1 MYTSTSIDT
10 VALLKEIYDSTYD
23 YGIFTFDLDGKITT
37 WNIGAERIMGF
48 QAQEMLGQN
57 AAAIF
62 TPEDRVRQE
71 PLQEM
76 EVAKTT
82 GRAEDYRWHM
92 RKDGSRFWADGVLTA
107 IHDASG
113 QQTGY
118 LKIFRDATGRKL
130 EETQLHRLANS
141 DILTGVGNRHA
152 FEEHLGEMIAST
164 ARTHQ
169 PLAFHLID
177 LDGFKQ
183 VNDSYGHHAG
193 DVLLQ
198 QVAQRL
204 QQNLR
209 DNDFLARLGGDE
221 FVVLQPNMSSLQAG
235 VDFASRIC
243 QQLAQPFDIE
253 GQPVQV
259 SGSIGIALCPQ
270 DAADPDQLMKKAD
283 LALYRAKKEDKGG
296 FRYFTP
302 RLDADAHQ
310 KSRDIGVLKQAV
322 AGKQFWVAYQPQ
334 IELSSGR
341 IIGVEALL
349 RSLQPGIAHYPIDAV
364 VDLAIE
370 LGLMKNLSY
379 WVLRQACTQLRQWKK
394 QGLPPM
400 KMCVNLC
407 SQDMADA
414 ETPAYIDALLAELEL
429 SPSELEIEIT
439 ERQALEIEKNGL
451 SILQA
456 LRRRGIRIAL
466 DDFGTGYS
474 ALSYLRD
481 LPVTAVK
488 LDKSFLVGIPEHE
501 QGTAVVS
508 AVMALSHALGL
519 EIIAEG
525 VETDAQ
531 LAFLQARHCDA
542 MQGFLVSEALTADDM
557 TDWLANAD
565 ANVNLAIATA
575 PAPATATATAVA
587 ATAPD
592 RTINNAAR

>member
-1 MYTSTSIDT
+1 MYTSSSIDT
-10 VALLKEIYDSTYD
+10 VALLKEIYNSTYD

-48 QAQEMLGQN
+48 QAEEMIGQN
-57 AAAIF
+57 SAVIF
-62 TPEDRVRQE
+62 TPEDRTRQE

-76 EVAKTT
+76 EIAKTT
-82 GRAEDYRWHM
+82 GRAEDYRWHL

-107 IHDASG
+107 IHDANG
-113 QQTGY
+113 RQTGY

-130 EETQLHRLANS
+130 EEAQLHRLAHS
-141 DILTGVGNRHA
+141 DMLTGIGNRYA
-152 FEEHLGEMIAST
+152 FEAHVTEMIAST

-169 PLAFHLID
+169 PLALHMID

-183 VNDSYGHHAG
+183 VNDSLGHHAG
-193 DVLLQ
+193 DMLLQ

-204 QQNLR
+204 KRNLR

-221 FVVLQPNMSSLQAG
+221 FVVLQPNMPSLQAG

-253 GQPVQV
+253 GQTVQV

-296 FRYFTP
+296 FRYFTQK
-302 RLDADAHQ
+302 LDADAHK
-310 KSRDIGVLKQAV
+310 KSRDIAALKQAV
-322 AGKQFWVAYQPQ
+322 AGKQFWVAYQPK
-334 IELSSGR
+334 IAFSSGK

-349 RSLQPGIAHYPIDAV
+349 RSTHPVIAPYPMDAV
-364 VDLAIE
+364 VDLAVE

-379 WVLRQACTQLRQWKK
+379 WVLRQACSQLRQWKE

-400 KMCVNLC
+400 KMAVNLC

-414 ETPAYIDALLAELEL
+414 ETPGYIDALLAELGL
-429 SPSELEIEIT
+429 SHSELDIEIT
-439 ERQALEIEKNGL
+439 ERQALDIEKNGL
-451 SILQA
+451 SILRM
-456 LRRRGIRIAL
+456 LRDRGIGIAL

-488 LDKSFLVGIPEHE
+488 LDKSFLVGIPQHE
-501 QGTAVVS
+501 QGAEVVS

-525 VETDAQ
+525 VETEAQ
-531 LAFLQARHCDA
+531 FAFLQAHHCDV
-542 MQGFLVSEALTADDM
+542 MQGFLISEALAADAM
-557 TDWLANAD
+557 ADWLAHAD
-565 ANVNLAIATA
+565 ANVHLA
-575 PAPATATATAVA
+575 AVA
-587 ATAPD
+587 AAAPD
-592 RTINNAAR
+592 RSIHKAAG